1 MSEPRYQHIAR
12 VRILSA
18 VLAHGVSAKVIV
30 VAVMGFKG
38 PVQPSA
44 TEPLFLD
51 VSLAAGATQTISLE
65 PQHNAFVYVD
75 EDEPGVAGAAPEPD
89 PTSAPLDGTRPPPQR
104 RLVSGNQAGGCQR
117 VPHD

>member
-65 PQHNAFVYVD
+65 PQHNAFVYVY
-75 EDEPGVAGAAPEPD
+75 EGAAEVGD
-89 PTSAPLDGTRPPPQR
+89 PATPLGHGTAGVFSEGRQGRLSARSPHTRLTLPPAHP
-104 RLVSGNQAGGCQR
+104 
-117 VPHD
+117 